1 MKVKVRTSGKPRT
14 IKPAAKRPK
23 EKPVTL
29 VNESPAPV
37 ADTSQHLT
45 VEEALLF
52 LVPVTVMAYD
62 ARLPLLRQLGKDCSM
77 VCRIRKEGW
86 IDKPVRGRQWPT
98 ERAYSPAVLR
108 EVFANHPQTRDL
120 LPKVSP

>member
-1 MKVKVRTSGKPRT
+1 VKVRIRTSGKPR
-14 IKPAAKRPK
+14 KPPTPPKRK
-23 EKPVTL
+23 EKRVTL
-29 VNESPAPV
+29 INESPAPV
-37 ADTSQHLT
+37 TDASQHMT

-86 IDKPVRGRQWPT
+86 IDKPVHGRSWPT

-120 LPKVSP
+120 LPKSTP